1 MSQNKKLHPFAEIPE
16 SFEGLMED
24 GVYYVDKTGFIS
36 YLVTQKRR
44 ICVITRPRRFGK
56 TLMHMMLK
64 TFFEYRLDADGNPV
78 DNSRYFEGLAV
89 SKAGPEVTA
98 HQGQYPVIYVTL
110 KDVRGSNIEAYEQAL
125 VGALQATFEEYEY
138 LLDSSSLRAE
148 LKKQIVAYLDG
159 EASVQMACNALKTLS
174 AWLKK
179 VTGRKSVILLDEYD
193 VPLQD
198 AAIEG
203 IRAGNFK
210 LYDEV
215 VKLIGKFMSAGFKT
229 NPNLA
234 YGVISGCTR
243 VAKESIFTGMNNP
256 GVITVMSHIPEE
268 FWGFSEDEVREMLHY
283 YEIDDQ
289 YDQIRHWYD
298 GYEYSGR
305 HVYNPWSLLNAVRG
319 LVNGYGED
327 AIQSYWVKTSGNS
340 IIDEIMAHQPQNREM
355 LADIVQGNAVWAPI
369 YDDLSYRE
377 LQERPQAIW
386 SFLLYTGYLKVL
398 QSRGPAGKKE
408 YQLAIPNLEIKSVM
422 DIAAEH
428 WWQDIY
434 VRGYDARP
442 LMDALS
448 TGNAKQVERE
458 INIALSRGIS
468 CFDYKEAFYHGT
480 LYGLLQT
487 QTLDI
492 KSNTEFGNGRPD
504 IVALWKNQA
513 LVIECKRVS
522 SAEVDAA
529 KRTHKE
535 MRERKIVEICLNAK
549 LDEGEQ
555 QITDKDYIDGIQLA
569 FPAADEI
576 VCYTI
581 AFCGKRC
588 MVRKVGDSAHG

>member
-1 MSQNKKLHPFAEIPE
+1 MERAKGLHPFRAQTE
-16 SFEGLMED
+16 SFTGLLD
-24 GVYYVDKTGFIS
+24 GKCYYVDKTRFIS
-36 YLVTQKRR
+36 YLIEKGDK
-44 ICVITRPRRFGK
+44 ICVVTRPRRFGK

-64 TFFEYRLDADGNPV
+64 TFFEYRLDTDGNPV
-78 DNSRYFEGLAV
+78 DNSRYFEGLDV
-89 SKAGPEVTA
+89 SKAGPEVMA
-98 HQGQYPVIYVTL
+98 HLGQHPVIYVTL
-110 KDVRGSNIEAYEQAL
+110 KDVRGGTIEDYEAGLANAIKWACREQR
-125 VGALQATFEEYEY
+125 GALNSPKLSLDDRALFDKY
-138 LLDSSSLRAE
+138 L
-148 LKKQIVAYLDG
+148 
-159 EASVQMACNALKTLS
+159 NLS
-174 AWLKK
+174 ATKASIEDALQSLCAWLND

-193 VPLQD
+193 VPLQN
-198 AAIEG
+198 AAIKG
-203 IRAGNFK
+203 MRAGNFE
-210 LYDEV
+210 LYNQV
-215 VKLIGKFMSAGFKT
+215 VELIGKFMSAGFKT
-229 NPNLA
+229 NTNLA

-256 GVITVMSHIPEE
+256 GVITVMSHIPDE
-268 FWGFSEDEVREMLHY
+268 FWGFTEEEVHEMLQY
-283 YEIDDQ
+283 YEIDDN
-289 YDQIRHWYD
+289 YDMISHWYD

-340 IIDEIMAHQPQNREM
+340 IIDEIMENQPQNRER
-355 LADIVQGNAVWAPI
+355 LADIVQGNPVWAPI

-408 YQLAIPNLEIKSVM
+408 YLLAIPNLEIKSVM
-422 DIAAEH
+422 DTAAEH

-448 TGNAKQVERE
+448 TGNGKQAEKE

-487 QTLDI
+487 QTSDI

-504 IVALWKNQA
+504 IVALWKTQA
-513 LVIECKRVS
+513 IVIECKRVS
-522 SAEVDAA
+522 SQDIQTMKRQLNDEDADLCDIEDA
-529 KRTHKE
+529 CLEQKLNVGEKQIKDR
-535 MRERKIVEICLNAK
+535 RYLRGVE
-549 LDEGEQ
+549 
-555 QITDKDYIDGIQLA
+555 LA

-576 VCYTI
+576 VCYAI

-588 MVRKVGDSAHG
+588 MVRKIEVG

>member
-1 MSQNKKLHPFAEIPE
+1 MERAKGLHPFRAQTE
-16 SFEGLMED
+16 SFTGLLD
-24 GVYYVDKTGFIS
+24 GKCYYVDKTAFIS
-36 YLVTQKRR
+36 YLVEKGDK
-44 ICVITRPRRFGK
+44 ICVVTRPRRFGK

-64 TFFEYRLDADGNPV
+64 TFFEYRLDKEGNPV

-89 SKAGPEVTA
+89 SKAGPEVMS
-98 HQGQYPVIYVTL
+98 HLGQYPVIYITL
-110 KDVRGSNIEAYEQAL
+110 KDVRGNSIEEFEAGLANAVKWTCRDQRGLLNSPKLSEDDRAAFDKYL
-125 VGALQATFEEYEY
+125 NLSAT
-138 LLDSSSLRAE
+138 
-148 LKKQIVAYLDG
+148 V
-159 EASVQMACNALKTLS
+159 ASVEEALKMLCS
-174 AWLKK
+174 WLYD
-179 VTGRKSVILLDEYD
+179 VTERKSVILLDEYD
-193 VPLQD
+193 VPLQN
-198 AAIEG
+198 AAIKG
-203 IRAGNFK
+203 MRAGNFK
-210 LYDEV
+210 LYDQV
-215 VKLIGKFMSAGFKT
+215 VELLGKFMSAGFKT
-229 NPNLA
+229 NGNLA

-243 VAKESIFTGMNNP
+243 VAKESIFLGMNNP
-256 GVITVMSHIPEE
+256 GVITVMSRIPEE
-268 FWGFSEDEVREMLHY
+268 FWGFSEEEVHEMLHY

-289 YDQIRHWYD
+289 YDLISHWYD

-340 IIDEIMAHQPQNREM
+340 IIDEIMENQPQNRET
-355 LADIVQGNAVWAPI
+355 LADIVQGNPVWAPI

-398 QSRGPAGKKE
+398 EARGPAGKKE
-408 YQLAIPNLEIKSVM
+408 YLLAIPNLEIKSVM
-422 DIAAEH
+422 DTAAEH

-448 TGNAKQVERE
+448 SGNAEQAEKE

-487 QTLDI
+487 QTSDI

-504 IVALWKNQA
+504 IVALWKTQA
-513 LVIECKRVS
+513 IVIECKRVS
-522 SAEVDAA
+522 SQDIQIMKRQIHDKNTDLCDIEDACM
-529 KRTHKE
+529 E
-535 MRERKIVEICLNAK
+535 QKIK
-549 LDEGEQ
+549 EGEK
-555 QITDKDYIDGIQLA
+555 QINDRRYLRGVELA

-576 VCYTI
+576 VCYAV

-588 MVRKVGDSAHG
+588 MVRKIG

>member
-1 MSQNKKLHPFAEIPE
+1 MEREKGLHPFRAQTE
-16 SFEGLMED
+16 SFTGLLD
-24 GVYYVDKTGFIS
+24 GKCYYVDKTGYIR
-36 YLVTQKRR
+36 YLIEKGDK

-64 TFFEYRLDADGNPV
+64 TFFEYRLDKDGKPV
-78 DNSRYFEGLAV
+78 DNSRYFEGLDV
-89 SKAGPEVTA
+89 SKAGPEVMS
-98 HQGQYPVIYVTL
+98 HLGQYPVIYVTL
-110 KDVRGSNIEAYEQAL
+110 KDVRGSSIEEFERAL
-125 VGALQATFEEYEY
+125 AGSLQATFEEHDY
-138 LLDSSSLRAE
+138 LLDNPALRE
-148 LKKQIVAYLDG
+148 EQVNQIKDYIDGVAS
-159 EASVQMACNALKTLS
+159 EAMACNALRALS
-174 AWLKK
+174 SWLQKA
-179 VTGRKSVILLDEYD
+179 TGRNSVILLDEYD
-193 VPLQD
+193 VPLQN
-198 AAIEG
+198 AAIKG
-203 IRAGNFK
+203 MRVGNFE
-210 LYDEV
+210 LYNQV
-215 VKLIGKFMSAGFKT
+215 VELLGKFMSAGFKT
-229 NPNLA
+229 NTNLA

-268 FWGFSEDEVREMLHY
+268 FWGFSEDEVHEMLDY
-283 YEIDDQ
+283 YEIDDK
-289 YDQIRHWYD
+289 YEMISHWYD

-340 IIDEIMAHQPQNREM
+340 IIDEIMENQPQHREM
-355 LADIVQGNAVWAPI
+355 LADIVQGNSVWAPI

-377 LQERPQAIW
+377 LQKRPQAIW

-408 YQLAIPNLEIKSVM
+408 YLLAIPNLEIKSVM
-422 DIAAEH
+422 DTAAEH

-448 TGNAKQVERE
+448 TGNAKQAEKE

-487 QTLDI
+487 QTPDI

-504 IVALWKNQA
+504 IVALWKTQA
-513 LVIECKRVS
+513 IVIECKRVS
-522 SAEVDAA
+522 SQDIQSM
-529 KRTHKE
+529 KRQ
-535 MRERKIVEICLNAK
+535 NN
-549 LDEGEQ
+549 DEGGELSDIEDACMEIKLQ
-555 QITDKDYIDGIQLA
+555 EAEKQMNDRRYLRGVQLA

-576 VCYTI
+576 LCYAV

-588 MVRKVGDSAHG
+588 MVRMVG

>member
-24 GVYYVDKTGFIS
+24 GMYYVDKTGFIS

-78 DNSRYFEGLAV
+78 DNSRYFDGLAV
-89 SKAGPEVTA
+89 SKAGPEVMA
-98 HQGQYPVIYVTL
+98 HQGQYPVIYITL
-110 KDVRGSNIEAYEQAL
+110 KDVKGDTFEDYEAGLANAIKWACRDQRGLLNSPKLSADDRAL
-125 VGALQATFEEYEY
+125 FAKYLNLSATTANVWDALQ
-138 LLDSSSLRAE
+138 SL
-148 LKKQIVAYLDG
+148 
-159 EASVQMACNALKTLS
+159 C
-174 AWLKK
+174 AWLYDA
-179 VTGRKSVILLDEYD
+179 TGRKSVILLDEYD

-203 IRAGNFK
+203 MRAGNFK
-210 LYDEV
+210 LYDQV

-268 FWGFSEDEVREMLHY
+268 FWGFSEDEVREMLRY

-442 LMDALS
+442 LIDALS

-458 INIALSRGIS
+458 INIALSAGIS

-487 QTLDI
+487 QTTAI

-522 SAEVDAA
+522 AQDIQTMKRQINDKNAERCDIEDACMA
-529 KRTHKE
+529 Q
-535 MRERKIVEICLNAK
+535 K
-549 LDEGEQ
+549 LSEGEK
-555 QITDKDYIDGIQLA
+555 QIKDRYYLRGVQLA

-588 MVRKVGDSAHG
+588 MVRKVG

>member
-1 MSQNKKLHPFAEIPE
+1 MERAKGLHPFRAQTE
-16 SFEGLMED
+16 SFTGLLD
-24 GVYYVDKTGFIS
+24 GKCYYVDKTGFIP
-36 YLVTQKRR
+36 YLIEKGDK

-64 TFFEYRLDADGNPV
+64 TFFEYRLDKDGKPV

-89 SKAGPEVTA
+89 SNAGSEVMS
-98 HQGQYPVIYVTL
+98 HLGQYPVLYVTL
-110 KDVRGSNIEAYEQAL
+110 KDVRGSRI
-125 VGALQATFEEYEY
+125 EEYRSALTSAIQVSCREHTS
-138 LLDSSSLRAE
+138 LLDSPMLSTTRQSQFEAF
-148 LKKQIVAYLDG
+148 LDG
-159 EASVQMACNALKTLS
+159 MVNEQQALDALSTLS
-174 AWLKK
+174 FLLHEATNRK
-179 VTGRKSVILLDEYD
+179 VVILLDEYD

-203 IRAGNFK
+203 MRASNFE
-210 LYDEV
+210 LYNQV

-229 NPNLA
+229 NTNLA
-234 YGVISGCTR
+234 YGIISGCTR

-256 GVITVMSHIPEE
+256 GVITVMSRIPEE
-268 FWGFSEDEVREMLHY
+268 FWGFTEEEVHEMLHY
-283 YEIDDQ
+283 YDIDDQ
-289 YDQIRHWYD
+289 YDRIRHWYD

-340 IIDEIMAHQPQNREM
+340 IIDEIMENQPQNREM
-355 LADIVQGNAVWAPI
+355 LADIVQGNPVWAPI

-377 LQERPQAIW
+377 LKERPRAIW

-398 QSRGPAGKKE
+398 QSRGPAEKKE
-408 YQLAIPNLEIKSVM
+408 YLLAIPNLEIKSVM
-422 DIAAEH
+422 NTAAEH

-434 VRGYDARP
+434 VRGYNARP
-442 LMDALS
+442 LMEALS
-448 TGNAKQVERE
+448 AGNTKQAERE
-458 INIALSRGIS
+458 INIALSCGIS

-487 QTLDI
+487 QTSDI

-504 IVALWKNQA
+504 IVARWKTQA
-513 LVIECKRVS
+513 FVIECKRVS
-522 SAEVDAA
+522 SVDLDAA
-529 KRTHKE
+529 RRKNKE
-535 MRERKIVEICLNAK
+535 MREREIMDLCLNAK
-549 LDEGEQ
+549 LNEGAL
-555 QITDKDYIDGIQLA
+555 QITDRDYLDGVQLA

-576 VCYTI
+576 LCYVV

-588 MVRKVGDSAHG
+588 MMRKIG